1 MTKKLDGK
9 TALVTGGSRG
19 IGAAIAERLAAD
31 GAHVAITYSAS
42 ADKANDVVAKIKAAG
57 GKAVA
62 FKADSGNVDDV
73 KSVVAEAAKALGRID
88 ILVNNAGIG
97 TMGTIDTFSL
107 EDFDR
112 IVNVNVKGLFVATQ
126 ESLKHMGKGG
136 RVINIGSVMSDFSI
150 FPGASVYTMTKS
162 AVSGL
167 TRGLARELGAR
178 GITINNVQPGPID
191 TDMNPADSE
200 MAATLAAG
208 TAVGHYG
215 KAADIG
221 SLVSYLASPEASF
234 ITGAGL
240 LADGGVAA

>member
-1 MTKKLDGK
+1 MIKKLDGK

-42 ADKANDVVAKIKAAG
+42 PDKANEVVAKIKAAG

-62 FKADSGNVDDV
+62 FKADSGNVDQV
-73 KSVVAEAAKALGRID
+73 KSVVAEAAKALGSID

-107 EDFDR
+107 DDFDR

-126 ESLKHMGKGG
+126 EALKHMGKGG

-200 MAATLAAG
+200 MAAVLAAG
-208 TAVGHYG
+208 TALGHYG

>member
-9 TALVTGGSRG
+9 IALVTGGSRG

-31 GAHVAITYSAS
+31 GAHVALTYSAS
-42 ADKANDVVAKIKAAG
+42 PDKADEVVAKIKAAG
-57 GKAVA
+57 GKAIA
-62 FKADSGNVDDV
+62 IKADSGNPEDV
-73 KSVVAEAAKALGRID
+73 KSAVAQVAKSLGRID

-97 TMGTIDTFSL
+97 MMGPITDFSL
-107 EDFDR
+107 ENFDR
-112 IVNVNVKGLFVATQ
+112 MIDVNIKGLFVATQ
-126 ESLKHMGKGG
+126 ESLKHMGTGG
-136 RVINIGSVMSDFSI
+136 RVINIGSVMSDYSI

-200 MAATLAAG
+200 MAATLAAS